1 MCDPTCQFAQPSN
14 PLISESQIIT
24 IFTTSMKLIDV
35 LLLSLAVAFLIIGIH
50 QIMTLG
56 LGKAYWA
63 IMLSLILYFAF
74 NLRKKK

>member
-14 PLISESQIIT
+14 PLTSESQIIT

>member
-1 MCDPTCQFAQPSN
+1 MCVPTCQFAPPFKPS
-14 PLISESQIIT
+14 ISENQIIT
-24 IFTTSMKLIDV
+24 TFTPGMKLIDV